1 MTKEAHRGR
10 IEGICFIHYCV
21 GSAFGSRRSL
31 FPCSTQSAPVG
42 RAVPTPISGA
52 RTTAVP
58 RCPEHAF
65 PLANHAVN
73 RTRFPIQAFAAWRG
87 AGFYRVLLRLV
98 WERINMPNDRANHA
112 RPLNDG
118 NVSGAETEK
127 RGNLF
132 RRVIAVLGQEW
143 ME

>member
-1 MTKEAHRGR
+1 MSGTR
-10 IEGICFIHYCV
+10 V
-21 GSAFGSRRSL
+21 
-31 FPCSTQSAPVG
+31 ST
-42 RAVPTPISGA
+42 RE
-52 RTTAVP
+52 P
-58 RCPEHAF
+58 RCQSH
-65 PLANHAVN
+65 
-73 RTRFPIQAFAAWRG
+73 PIPDSGLRGVAWRW
-87 AGFYRVLLRLV
+87 FYRVLLRLV

-127 RGNLF
+127 RGNQL